1 MDRDA
6 LCLAEG
12 LMEQILEQFLNFEI
26 MLKVWPLLLRGLGT
40 TAYLCALVIPLGLA
54 GGLAVALLSLSRRR
68 AVVWAAIVLVDL
80 FRAAP
85 PLVLLILLYS
95 GLPFAGINLS
105 PTMAVCLAFFC
116 NTSSY
121 YGEIYRA
128 GIESVGRG
136 QWEAARST
144 GLGAFQTIVYVVLP
158 QAVRNVLPDLVSNT
172 IEVVKLTSIASV
184 VSFPELLYSADMARS
199 LTFNSSPVVL
209 AAAMY
214 VVILWPLVR
223 LVSRLER
230 RVAAH

>member
-1 MDRDA
+1 M
-6 LCLAEG
+6 
-12 LMEQILEQFLNFEI
+12 
-26 MLKVWPLLLRGLGT
+26 LRGLGT

-54 GGLAVALLSLSRRR
+54 GGLLVALLSLSRSRG
-68 AVVWAAIVLVDL
+68 VVWATIALVDL

-105 PTMAVCLAFFC
+105 PTVAVCLAFFC

-144 GLGAFQTIVYVVLP
+144 GLSGLQTLAYVVLP

-209 AAAMY
+209 AAIVY

-230 RVAAH
+230 GMASH

>member
-1 MDRDA
+1 
-6 LCLAEG
+6 
-12 LMEQILEQFLNFEI
+12 MEQILEQFLNFEI

>member
-1 MDRDA
+1 
-6 LCLAEG
+6 
-12 LMEQILEQFLNFEI
+12 METLLHQFLNVEI
-26 MLKVWPLLLRGLGT
+26 MHKVLPLLLRGLST

-54 GGLAVALLSLSRRR
+54 GGLIVALLSLSRRR
-68 AVVWAAIVLVDL
+68 TVAWTTIALVDL
-80 FRAAP
+80 LRAAP

-95 GLPFAGINLS
+95 GLPFAGVNLS
-105 PTMAVCLAFFC
+105 PTLAVCLAFFL

-144 GLGAFQTIVYVVLP
+144 GLTGLDTLAHVVLP

-199 LTFNSSPVVL
+199 VTLNSSPVVL
-209 AAAMY
+209 AAAIY
-214 VVILWPLVR
+214 IVLLWPLVR

-230 RVAAH
+230 RVASH

>member
-1 MDRDA
+1 MDVV
-6 LCLAEG
+6 LH
-12 LMEQILEQFLNFEI
+12 QFLNIEI
-26 MLKVWPLLLRGLGT
+26 MQKVWPLLLRGLGT
-40 TAYLCALVIPLGLA
+40 TLWLCVIVIPLGLI
-54 GGLAVALLSLSRRR
+54 GGLLAALATTSSRAWLRWPSI
-68 AVVWAAIVLVDL
+68 ALVDF
-80 FRAAP
+80 FRAIP
-85 PLVLLILLYS
+85 PLVLLVLLYS
-95 GLPFAGINLS
+95 GLPFAGIQLT
-105 PTMAVCLAFFC
+105 PIQAVAIGFLL

-144 GLGAFQTIVYVVLP
+144 GLSWPQALGYVVLP

-184 VSFPELLYSADMARS
+184 VSFPELLYSAEMARS

-209 AAAMY
+209 AALMY
-214 VVILWPLVR
+214 LVILWPLVR

-230 RVAAH
+230 RIAS